1 MREYELTVLIH
12 PDFEINQDP
21 AVNKIQKIITDNGG
35 EIIREEDEGK
45 RRLAY
50 QVKKQDFAI
59 YHYFELKLSPDVLSK
74 ISAILNITNEVLRYL
89 LVAKDEK
96 RVLAKQQKEQK
107 EQEQQEQEEEKE

>member
-35 EIIREEDEGK
+35 EITKDEDEGK
-45 RRLAY
+45 KRLAY
-50 QVKKQDFAI
+50 QIQKQDFAI
-59 YHYFELKLSPDVLSK
+59 YHYFELKLPPEALAK
-74 ISAILNITNEVLRYL
+74 ISATLNITNEVLRYL

-96 RVLAKQQKEQK
+96 RALAKQQKEAK
-107 EQEQQEQEEEKE
+107 EQQQDEEEEKS